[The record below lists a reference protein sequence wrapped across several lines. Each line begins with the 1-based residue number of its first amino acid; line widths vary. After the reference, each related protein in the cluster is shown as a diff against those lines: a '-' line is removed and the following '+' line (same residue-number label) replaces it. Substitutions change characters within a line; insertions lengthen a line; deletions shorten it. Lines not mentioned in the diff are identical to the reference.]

1 MGITIGTLALFTVIG
16 LLPKVP
22 WWAKLLVQV
31 IIGAVIYTAMAETAF
46 PLPSPDS
53 NPIGA
58 ELYGGNV
65 AKAWG
70 IPDAPKFAFLSIG
83 VLGTV
88 LGFLSTAIG
97 TVIWFFVDKKSK
109 S

>member
-1 MGITIGTLALFTVIG
+1 MGITIGTLVAFVAIG
-16 LLPKVP
+16 FLPKIP

-31 IIGAVIYTAMAETAF
+31 ILGTVIYVFMADKAF
-46 PLPSPDS
+46 PLPSPDT

-58 ELYGGNV
+58 ELYGGNA

-70 IPDAPKFAFLSIG
+70 IPDAPTFAFLSIG

-88 LGFLSTAIG
+88 LGFLSTAVG
-97 TVIWFFVDKKSK
+97 TVVGVLMGKKES
-109 S
+109 